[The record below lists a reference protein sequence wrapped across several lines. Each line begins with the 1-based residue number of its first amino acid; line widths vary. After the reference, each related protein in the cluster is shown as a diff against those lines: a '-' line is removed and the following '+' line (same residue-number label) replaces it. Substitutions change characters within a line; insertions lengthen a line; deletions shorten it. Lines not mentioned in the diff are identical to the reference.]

1 MSRPLIYSP
10 DEVAT
15 SPAVAAVISAL
26 PHVPRKAM
34 RELCPEAADTPDALD
49 LLDKL
54 IVHSPRNRLTAAQA
68 CIRVFFSI
76 RPTQAT
82 TVCGWYAC
90 VCRDVNLHNQQVILH
105 PFISRDIE
113 PQEEVA

>member
-34 RELCPEAADTPDALD
+34 KELCPEAADTPDALD

-68 CIRVFFSI
+68 CTHVFFFHKTN
-76 RPTQAT
+76 PGNDCLWL
-82 TVCGWYAC
+82 VCLR
-90 VCRDVNLHNQQVILH
+90 V
-105 PFISRDIE
+105 SRY
-113 PQEEVA
+113 